1 MVGKAGMV
9 GARIKWGASDDP
21 SEAQCLRVKR
31 NFGGRMG
38 LWGWGSLTGR

>member
-21 SEAQCLRVKR
+21 GEAQCRGKKK
-31 NFGGRMG
+31 
-38 LWGWGSLTGR
+38 LWW